1 VALPT
6 APTTGHTVKSFD
18 EDLRALRSMIAR
30 MGGLARKQLDDATE
44 ALLSS
49 DVEAAEAI
57 IRKDRDLD
65 EMEMEAEAY
74 AISIIARR
82 APLAGDLR
90 EVIAA
95 LKIGSII
102 ERVGD
107 YAKNNAR
114 RTSVLAGQIS
124 RDVHPG
130 IAEIARMASQL
141 FDDALTA
148 FAQRDPFLSLEVCDG
163 DEAIDDY
170 YESLFQALLTQ
181 IAEDSTRTA
190 SATHFIFIIKNLE
203 RVGDHATNIAEMV
216 HYSATGEHIS
226 ERPKGGDATEISL
239 PL

>member
-1 VALPT
+1 MSAQ
-6 APTTGHTVKSFD
+6 TGHTVKSFD
-18 EDLRALRSMIAR
+18 DDLRTLRSMIGR
-30 MGGLARKQLDDATE
+30 MGGFARQQLDDSIA

-49 DVEAAEAI
+49 DVDAAEVVNK
-57 IRKDRDLD
+57 KDRELD
-65 EMEMEAEAY
+65 EMEMEAESF

-95 LKIGSII
+95 LKIGSVI

-107 YAKNNAR
+107 YAKNCAR
-114 RTSVLAGQIS
+114 RVEVLAGS
-124 RDVHPG
+124 ANRDMHPG
-130 IAEIARMASQL
+130 VAEMSRMASSL
-141 FDDALTA
+141 LDDAMRA
-148 FAQRDPFLSLEVCDG
+148 FAQRDPKLAQQVADG

-170 YESLFQALLTQ
+170 YESLFQALLSQ
-181 IAEDSTRTA
+181 IAEDPDKTA
-190 SATHFIFIIKNLE
+190 SAAHFIFIIKNLE

-226 ERPKGGDATEISL
+226 ERPKGGDATGLTL